1 MSLLG
6 SLLQG
11 DWEER
16 KRNTGK
22 GMKQGKETE
31 KKGREGGEEREGE
44 GGRDVGDM
52 SVILCHYL
60 QGLVCSHFTECCTL
74 SS

>member
-1 MSLLG
+1 
-6 SLLQG
+6 
-11 DWEER
+11 
-16 KRNTGK
+16 
-22 GMKQGKETE
+22 MKQGKETE